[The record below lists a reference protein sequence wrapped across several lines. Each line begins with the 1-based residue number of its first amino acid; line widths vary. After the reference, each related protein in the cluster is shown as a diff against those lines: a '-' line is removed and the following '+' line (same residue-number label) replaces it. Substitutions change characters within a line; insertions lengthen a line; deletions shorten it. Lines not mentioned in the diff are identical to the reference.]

1 MPESYGKRQRNQ
13 VKAKKANAKEE
24 RRLARNQRR
33 ADREAGVLAP
43 GPGEGPPN
51 DSVDLAMREAASSD
65 EPETSEEDTEGTT

>member
-13 VKAKKANAKEE
+13 VKAKKATAKEE

-33 ADREAGVLAP
+33 ADREAGVLEP

-51 DSVDLAMREAASSD
+51 DSVDLATRETGSNQK
-65 EPETSEEDTEGTT
+65 PESSEEDSEGTP